1 MSEPY
6 PDFVARFYDP
16 VYAQVR
22 DGVDNAWYL
31 DRMAAAGGP
40 VLEIG
45 VGTGRLFAEARR
57 RGIDARGIDV
67 SPAMIERCRAKLE
80 PIDRERV
87 WVADAV
93 HLRTER
99 RFALVC
105 APFRV
110 LSHVHA
116 TADQLRLLDAVHDCL
131 EPGGAFVFDLYVP
144 SLKLLQEGMPETTD
158 FDGEHTPGRRL
169 RRIVSST
176 PADLSRQTNRV
187 RMRFRW
193 EEDDGEHHGDWEFGM
208 RFFFRFEIEHL
219 VARSK
224 LGLQTIHGD
233 FTGGPLTAGSR
244 EYVVVCR
251 RPAG

>member
-6 PDFVARFYDP
+6 PEFVARFYDP

-22 DGVDNAWYL
+22 DGVDNEFYL
-31 DRMAAAGGP
+31 ERMAAAAGP

-45 VGTGRLFAEARR
+45 VGTGRLFVEARR
-57 RGIDARGIDV
+57 RGIDAWGIDV
-67 SPAMIERCRAKLE
+67 SHAMVERCRAKLG
-80 PIDRERV
+80 PADRDRV
-87 WVADAV
+87 SVADAV
-93 HLRTER
+93 HLRADR
-99 RFALVC
+99 PFALVC

-110 LSHVHA
+110 LSHVHD
-116 TADQLRLLDAVHDCL
+116 TADQLRLFDAVHDGL

-144 SLKLLQEGMPETTD
+144 SLKLLLEGMPETTD
-158 FDGEHTPGRRL
+158 FDGEHAPGRRL
-169 RRIVSST
+169 RRTVSSA

-187 RMRFRW
+187 RMSFRW
-193 EEDDGEHHGDWEFGM
+193 EEDDGEHRGDWEFEM

-224 LGLQTIHGD
+224 LRLEAIGGD
-233 FTGGPLTAGSR
+233 FAGGPLTAGSR

-251 RPAG
+251 RPGG